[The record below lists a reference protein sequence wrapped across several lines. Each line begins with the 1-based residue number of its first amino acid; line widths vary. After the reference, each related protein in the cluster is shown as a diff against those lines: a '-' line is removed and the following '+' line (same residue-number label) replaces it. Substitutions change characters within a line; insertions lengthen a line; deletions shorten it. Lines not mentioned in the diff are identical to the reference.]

1 VLLLL
6 LLLLPL
12 PDRLALPALADRLV
26 CDVFYVCLHAVAVL
40 HTVAALQT
48 WNAHALQECRAF
60 GILSVWVKRMYNVTA
75 NHTLDVGH

>member
-1 VLLLL
+1 
-6 LLLLPL
+6 
-12 PDRLALPALADRLV
+12 
-26 CDVFYVCLHAVAVL
+26 LHAVAVL